1 VATVVWHS
9 VLFQYL
15 SAASRH
21 RLLRIVRG
29 AGSTA
34 TDEMPLAWLRLEPG
48 PTHLELRLS
57 MWPSGIDLL
66 LADAHAHGRWTDWFV
81 ATDPR

>member
-9 VLFQYL
+9 VLTQYL
-15 SAASRH
+15 SADSRH
-21 RLLRIVRG
+21 RLLGVVRG
-29 AGSTA
+29 AGSRA

-48 PTHLELRLS
+48 PTQLELRLS

>member
-1 VATVVWHS
+1 
-9 VLFQYL
+9 
-15 SAASRH
+15 
-21 RLLRIVRG
+21 
-29 AGSTA
+29 
-34 TDEMPLAWLRLEPG
+34 
-48 PTHLELRLS
+48 